1 MPDKQLKDKA
11 INLKGKKYV
20 QVADRILYFN
30 ETYKN
35 GCIRTRLLSTPEQ
48 THYVVEAKV
57 IPDTTATERYFS
69 GLSQAKLGDPGANK
83 DAALENAETSAVGR
97 ALAMMG
103 IGVIDS
109 VASSDEMAKAG
120 VYTKSTPRAEN
131 GASGEM
137 CEYHKIEMFQKG
149 AMKSPGHKD
158 DVHGWCNGEGYKHEK
173 DDWRAKTSKTEAP
186 IPVDEGEYTS
196 DQVAEDVPF

>member
-137 CEYHKIEMFQKG
+137 MCEYHKVKMFQSPR
-149 AMKSPGHKD
+149 MKNPAHKD
-158 DVHGWCNGEGYKHEK
+158 DERGWCNGQGYK
-173 DDWRAKTSKTEAP
+173 
-186 IPVDEGEYTS
+186 DELDAWKNKVKEEPQEEQYTS
-196 DQVAEDVPF
+196 EEISEQVPF